1 MTGVAITGLGVVTC
15 HGSGTRALWDAMMAA
30 PVTDPG
36 PVPDPYANMDVP
48 VVQGV
53 ADSALP
59 AAFQALARTSRLALT
74 AIDEAIADAGL
85 PLAGAIGDGAL
96 PLAGASLPLRRAAGA
111 TSTRIGLALGT
122 CMGDS
127 GLHEQFRADGGKP
140 AARFS
145 SELGVAREIADRLG
159 PLSVVT
165 TISNACAAGGF
176 AIGAAADL
184 VRSGEADVVLAV
196 GADAY
201 SRVML
206 ACFNRMGAVDPLR
219 CRPFDLHRRGT
230 SFGEAAGALVIESV
244 EHARARG
251 ATVGTLVEGSG
262 WTCDA
267 YHLTAPEPEG
277 TQIIRAMRTALDE
290 TGTDRDRI
298 GCVLPH
304 GTGTQ
309 LNDVVESRALNE
321 VLGAGVPL
329 YSLKALIGHTGGAA
343 AAVAAVAAALILRHR
358 TVPPNVP
365 ITEQDP
371 ECRVWLPQ
379 GLGTPLGSDRIM
391 VNGYAFGG
399 NNVSLVLSGA
409 ET

>member
-53 ADSALP
+53 PDAHLP
-59 AAFQALARTSRLALT
+59 AESQALARTSRLALT
-74 AIDEAIADAGL
+74 AVDEALADAGL
-85 PLAGAIGDGAL
+85 PPGGA
-96 PLAGASLPLRRAAGA
+96 A
-111 TSTRIGLALGT
+111 TARSRIGLALGT
-122 CMGDS
+122 CMGDA
-127 GLHEQFRADGGKP
+127 GLHEQWRADGGKP
-140 AARFS
+140 VARFTS
-145 SELGVAREIADRLG
+145 ALGVASEIADRLG
-159 PLSVVT
+159 PVSVAT

-176 AIGAAADL
+176 ALGAAADL

-206 ACFNRMGAVDPLR
+206 ACFNRMGAVDPVR

-230 SFGEAAGALVIESV
+230 SFGEAAGALVVESA

-251 ATVGTLVEGSG
+251 ATVHAVLEGSG

-277 TQIIRAMRTALDE
+277 TQIIRAMRAALDA
-290 TGTDRDRI
+290 TGTDGDRI

-321 VLGAGVPL
+321 VLGADVPL

-343 AAVAAVAAALILRHR
+343 ASVAAVAAALILRHR

-365 ITEQDP
+365 IAQQDP

-379 GLGTPLGSDRIM
+379 GLTTPLGSDRIM

-399 NNVSLVLSGA
+399 NNVSLVLAGA
-409 ET
+409 GG

>member
-48 VVQGV
+48 AVQCV
-53 ADSALP
+53 ADADLP
-59 AAFQALARTSRLALT
+59 AQSQALARTSRLALT
-74 AIDEAIADAGL
+74 AVDEAIADAGL
-85 PLAGAIGDGAL
+85 PLGGPASAG
-96 PLAGASLPLRRAAGA
+96 SR
-111 TSTRIGLALGT
+111 TGLALGT
-122 CMGDS
+122 CMGDAS
-127 GLHEQFRADGGKP
+127 LHEQWRADGGKP
-140 AARFS
+140 AARFTS
-145 SELGVAREIADRLG
+145 ALGVASEIADRLG
-159 PLSVVT
+159 PLSVAT

-176 AIGAAADL
+176 ALGAAADL

-206 ACFNRMGAVDPLR
+206 ACFNRMGAVDPVR

-230 SFGEAAGALVIESV
+230 SFGEAAGALVVESA
-244 EHARARG
+244 EHARVRG
-251 ATVGTLVEGSG
+251 ATVHATLSGSG

-267 YHLTAPEPEG
+267 HHLTAPEPAG
-277 TQIIRAMRTALDE
+277 TQIIRAMRAALDS
-290 TGTDRDRI
+290 GGADQRI

-309 LNDVVESRALNE
+309 LNDVVEGRALND
-321 VLGAGVPL
+321 VLGPDVPL

-343 AAVAAVAAALILRHR
+343 ASVAAVAAALILRHR

-365 ITEQDP
+365 IAEQDP

-379 GLGTPLGSDRIM
+379 GVTTPLDVDRVM

-399 NNVSLVLSGA
+399 NNVSLVLAGA
-409 ET
+409 GG

>member
-53 ADSALP
+53 SDADLP
-59 AAFQALARTSRLALT
+59 AESQALAKTSRLALT
-74 AIDEAIADAGL
+74 AVDEAIADAGL
-85 PLAGAIGDGAL
+85 PLGGPATAG
-96 PLAGASLPLRRAAGA
+96 S
-111 TSTRIGLALGT
+111 RIGLALGT
-122 CMGDS
+122 CMGDAS
-127 GLHEQFRADGGKP
+127 LHEQWRSDGGKP
-140 AARFS
+140 VARFTS
-145 SELGVAREIADRLG
+145 ALGVASEVAERLG
-159 PLSVVT
+159 PLSVTT

-176 AIGAAADL
+176 ALGAAADL
-184 VRSGEADVVLAV
+184 IRSGEADVVLAV

-206 ACFNRMGAVDPLR
+206 ACFNRMGAVDPVR

-230 SFGEAAGALVIESV
+230 SFGEAAGAMVVESA

-251 ATVGTLVEGSG
+251 ATVHALVEGSG

-267 YHLTAPEPEG
+267 HHLTAPEPEG
-277 TQIIRAMRTALDE
+277 TQIVRAMRAALDS
-290 TGTDRDRI
+290 TGADRDRI

-321 VLGAGVPL
+321 VFGAEVPL

-343 AAVAAVAAALILRHR
+343 ASVAAVAAALILRHG

-365 ITEQDP
+365 IVEQDP

-379 GLGTPLGSDRIM
+379 GRTTPLGFDRIM

-399 NNVSLVLSGA
+399 NNVSLVLAGA
-409 ET
+409 GG

>member
-30 PVTDPG
+30 PVTDPVT
-36 PVPDPYANMDVP
+36 VPDPYANMDVP
-48 VVQGV
+48 AVQVVSD
-53 ADSALP
+53 ADLP
-59 AAFQALARTSRLALT
+59 VESRALARTSRLAL
-74 AIDEAIADAGL
+74 AAVDEAVADAGL
-85 PLAGAIGDGAL
+85 PPGGLVGA
-96 PLAGASLPLRRAAGA
+96 R
-111 TSTRIGLALGT
+111 TGLALGT

-127 GLHEQFRADGGKP
+127 GRHEQWRADGGKP
-140 AARFS
+140 AARFTS
-145 SELGVAREIADRLG
+145 ALGVASEVADRLG
-159 PLSVVT
+159 PLSVTT

-176 AIGAAADL
+176 ALGAAADL
-184 VRSGEADVVLAV
+184 IRSGEADVVLAV

-219 CRPFDLHRRGT
+219 CRPFDRHRRGT
-230 SFGEAAGALVIESV
+230 SFGEAAGALVVES
-244 EHARARG
+244 EAHARARG
-251 ATVGTLVEGSG
+251 ATVHALVEGSG

-267 YHLTAPEPEG
+267 YHLTAPEPQG
-277 TQIIRAMRTALDE
+277 TQIVRAMRAALD
-290 TGTDRDRI
+290 GSGAGPV

-309 LNDVVESRALNE
+309 LNDVVESRALHE

-358 TVPPNVP
+358 AVPPNVP
-365 ITEQDP
+365 IAEQDP
-371 ECRVWLPQ
+371 ECPVWLPQ
-379 GLGTPLGSDRIM
+379 RLPTPLESDRVM

-399 NNVSLVLSGA
+399 NNVSLVLAGA
-409 ET
+409 GG

>member
-36 PVPDPYANMDVP
+36 PVSDPFAHMDVP

-53 ADSALP
+53 SEVYLP
-59 AAFQALARTSRLALT
+59 AESQALARTSRLALT
-74 AIDEAIADAGL
+74 AVDEALADAGL
-85 PLAGAIGDGAL
+85 PLAES
-96 PLAGASLPLRRAAGA
+96 AGAARA
-111 TSTRIGLALGT
+111 RIGLSLGT

-127 GLHEQFRADGGKP
+127 GLHEQWRADGGKP
-140 AARFS
+140 AERFTS
-145 SELGVAREIADRLG
+145 ALGVAGEIADRLG
-159 PLSVVT
+159 PLSVAT

-176 AIGAAADL
+176 ALGAAADL
-184 VRSGEADVVLAV
+184 VRSGEADIVLAV

-206 ACFNRMGAVDPLR
+206 ACFNRMGAVDPVR

-230 SFGEAAGALVIESV
+230 SFGEAAGALVVEST

-251 ATVGTLVEGSG
+251 ATVRAVVEGSG

-267 YHLTAPEPEG
+267 YHLTAPEPGG
-277 TQIIRAMRTALDE
+277 TQIIRAMRAALDE
-290 TGTDRDRI
+290 TGTDSDRI

-321 VLGAGVPL
+321 VLGVDVPL

-343 AAVAAVAAALILRHR
+343 AAVAAVAAALILRYR

-379 GLGTPLGSDRIM
+379 GLVTPLASDRIM

-399 NNVSLVLSGA
+399 NNVSLVLAGAGTLAGA
-409 ET
+409 ETLAGVGT